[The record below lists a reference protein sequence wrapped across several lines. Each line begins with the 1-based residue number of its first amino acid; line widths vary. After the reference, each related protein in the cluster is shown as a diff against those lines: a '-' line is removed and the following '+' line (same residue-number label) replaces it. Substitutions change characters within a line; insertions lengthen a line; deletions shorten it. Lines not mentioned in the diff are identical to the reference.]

1 MEASSQR
8 QHCSSG
14 LIVFSSAATDETDGS
29 PACSFHSSSLFLDLL
44 RPTASSAAPM
54 DGWMG
59 GNGKGKC
66 WRVTGFQNR
75 SRLIYLKRFSFNI
88 SLTELGFRIYAI
100 LWNGRVMIYEKM

>member
-14 LIVFSSAATDETDGS
+14 LIVFSSAAMDETDGS

-44 RPTASSAAPM
+44 RHTASSAAPM

-66 WRVTGFQNR
+66 WRVTQVFKTVPG
-75 SRLIYLKRFSFNI
+75 
-88 SLTELGFRIYAI
+88 
-100 LWNGRVMIYEKM
+100 